1 MRRWYMMV
9 AVAGLAGL
17 SACSDTTFETDC
29 CRVLESIEIS
39 PRTATVAVGD
49 STLFSATI
57 LDEDG
62 ETVQTNS
69 LAWSVG
75 TTARG
80 AVVDGM
86 FYANSAGTTYVYSI
100 IGTLRDSA
108 LVTITP

>member
-1 MRRWYMMV
+1 MRRWYIMV
-9 AVAGLAGL
+9 AAAGMASV

-29 CRVLESIEIS
+29 CRVVESIEIS

-49 STLFSATI
+49 STLFSTTI

-62 ETVQTNS
+62 QTVQTDDV
-69 LAWSVG
+69 AWSVA
-75 TTARG
+75 TAARG

-86 FYANSAGTTYVYSI
+86 FHANSAGTTYVYSTL
-100 IGTLRDSA
+100 GTVRDSA

>member
-9 AVAGLAGL
+9 AAAGLASL

-39 PRTATVAVGD
+39 PRTATVAAGD
-49 STLFSATI
+49 STQFSATI

-62 ETVQTNS
+62 ETVQTS
-69 LAWSVG
+69 SITWSVG

-80 AVVDGM
+80 AVADGM
-86 FYANSAGTTYVYSI
+86 FHANTAGTTYVYSI
-100 IGTLRDSA
+100 IGVLRDSA